1 MTPILYG
8 VSGSSSA
15 ISSSSSRPNSLTGS
29 QSEYQESF
37 VMSAFGTSESGK
49 AHSHCSIEAGQQFIM
64 PTINI
69 PSRRPFTDVG
79 KSLGRLKLLV
89 AGKSDCCPHIVHVD
103 PTVPVAMVSAGL
115 LPSATSLPE
124 SISIAQGTFQITET
138 LASTKPLPPWW
149 RDTTSENQ
157 APITIDPGD
166 VVIDR
171 NICLVDTP
179 GYQESCRPTDTAS
192 QVAHYVESHLQ
203 RSRLDGLDEDDVL
216 RTVSEGGG
224 LLVDAV
230 LYVLPSSGTSPCREN
245 QERWQ
250 LIRKLGLSAVDVEYL
265 RKLNLL
271 TSVIPLLAQADTMTK
286 EQVVS
291 SKELIAGQL
300 VDAGLSLSLFTSSSA
315 GSTMTSIFSI
325 SSELR
330 LDRDLTE
337 DSVLMGSEYGRPLVP
352 TDLPRLLDH
361 IFSFEGAAWLRHAA
375 AKKLLSWRSRHP
387 NSRVVSSALVA
398 QTDQPIERTWLRTP
412 VGSLASCATNRLPGH
427 AFSEE
432 RLCRVQLTH
441 WAADLQRS
449 LANERA
455 IRGIR
460 TMDQISLRVQP
471 ITAGD
476 GRAANNCTSTM
487 ALARTLGV
495 GRRPQ
500 SLHRRR
506 HSMGSQQDMP
516 FVKPHDP
523 LGLLQFKA
531 DLKWQDLNAI
541 EMLSGLGIVG
551 GLAWLLV

>member
-15 ISSSSSRPNSLTGS
+15 ISSSSSRRNSLTGS

-49 AHSHCSIEAGQQFIM
+49 AHSHYSIEAGQQFIM

-89 AGKSDCCPHIVHVD
+89 AGKSGLGKTSLIRTITDCCPHIVHVD
-103 PTVPVAMVSAGL
+103 PTVPVAMASAGL

-124 SISIAQGTFQITET
+124 SIPIAQGTFQITET

-157 APITIDPGD
+157 APTTIDPGD

-192 QVAHYVESHLQ
+192 QVEHYVESHLQ

-230 LYVLPSSGTSPCREN
+230 LYVLPSSG
-245 QERWQ
+245 
-250 LIRKLGLSAVDVEYL
+250 LGPVDVEYL

-271 TSVIPLLAQADTMTK
+271 TN
-286 EQVVS
+286 
-291 SKELIAGQL
+291 
-300 VDAGLSLSLFTSSSA
+300 AGLSLPLFSSSSA

-325 SSELR
+325 SSELGM
-330 LDRDLTE
+330 DRDLME
-337 DSVLMGSEYGRPLVP
+337 ASVLMGSEYGRPLVP

-361 IFSFEGAAWLRHAA
+361 IFSFQGAAWLRHAA

-398 QTDQPIERTWLRTP
+398 QTDQPIERMWFRTP
-412 VGSLASCATNRLPGH
+412 VGSLASCATNRLPGD

-432 RLCRVQLTH
+432 RLCRVQLTD

-449 LANERA
+449 LANELGWVLNNALERL
-455 IRGIR
+455 
-460 TMDQISLRVQP
+460 SLY
-471 ITAGD
+471 
-476 GRAANNCTSTM
+476 
-487 ALARTLGV
+487 
-495 GRRPQ
+495 
-500 SLHRRR
+500 
-506 HSMGSQQDMP
+506 
-516 FVKPHDP
+516 
-523 LGLLQFKA
+523 
-531 DLKWQDLNAI
+531 
-541 EMLSGLGIVG
+541 
-551 GLAWLLV
+551 